1 MDALKPHVNWNSYA
15 IRSKIVG
22 MTLDIGNKP
31 DTSSLT
37 RTGRHIPG
45 HFILRRLHSLLGVV
59 PLSLYLI
66 IHLII
71 GATAASGKPA
81 YDAVQSTITRIPL
94 LVPFEIIVIIL
105 PLLFHA
111 IYGITIAV
119 RSRNN
124 PFMYPFTA
132 NWRYM
137 AQRYTGYY
145 LAVFLMIHTYFLWLH
160 VRFSATGEAAFGVSA
175 YDVVR
180 ELMKD
185 HTFMVLYTL
194 GVTAA
199 AFHCGNGLAGFCITW
214 GIATDARTRRIAV
227 WAGAIVFLVLA
238 YVGNVAVQA
247 FY

>member
-1 MDALKPHVNWNSYA
+1 M
-15 IRSKIVG
+15 IRSKIAE
-22 MTLDIGNKP
+22 MTSDIGNKSEE
-31 DTSSLT
+31 SSLA
-37 RTGRHIPG
+37 RTGRYVPAHL
-45 HFILRRLHSLLGVV
+45 ILRRLHSLIGVV
-59 PLSLYLI
+59 PLSLFLI
-66 IHLII
+66 MHLMI

-81 YDAVQSTITRIPL
+81 YDATQSAIRSIPL
-94 LVPFEIIVIIL
+94 LVPFEIIVIVL

-124 PFMYPFTA
+124 PFMYPYTA
-132 NWRYM
+132 NWRYI

-180 ELMKD
+180 ELLKD

-199 AFHCGNGLAGFCITW
+199 AFHCANGLAGFCITW
-214 GIATDARTRRIAV
+214 GIATEARTQRIAA

-238 YVGNVAVQA
+238 YMGNAAVQA